1 MKISQFLHCDTA
13 AEKSF
18 LPKWWTD
25 ILYFFPYPPHI
36 TSTPSKIYSYCRRQC
51 CSKACKSFWG
61 QSNKWP
67 CFCSPLLMPFQTYL
81 VRDCFTSPSSNV
93 ERSDFFFSWDTKK
106 LCFGKKNLCY
116 FWNTQFWKRLRILEP
131 NLLSDGNNDRVFV
144 MLIV

>member
-1 MKISQFLHCDTA
+1 MKISQFPHCDTA

-67 CFCSPLLMPFQTYL
+67 CFCSPLLMPFQTYF
-81 VRDCFTSPSSNV
+81 VIVSPPPHLK
-93 ERSDFFFSWDTKK
+93 ERSTFFYLCTEMVCIRSRSFNCTTFYGPDHLFS
-106 LCFGKKNLCY
+106 
-116 FWNTQFWKRLRILEP
+116 
-131 NLLSDGNNDRVFV
+131 LSIYN
-144 MLIV
+144 